1 MPVNPRMRASDAD
14 RDRVAALLREHLAD
28 GRLTADEF
36 QERLSATFAAK
47 TFGELD
53 ELMADLPAL
62 DLHQL
67 PDRSIAPRGPG
78 AAARQS
84 ANDVAARTA
93 AIGVAIGLY
102 VVSGAAFGVWWI
114 PWWIIILVVAIH
126 TARRQA
132 H

>member
-14 RDRVAALLREHLAD
+14 RDQVAALLREHLAD

-67 PDRSIAPRGPG
+67 PDRSIPPRGQD
-78 AAARQS
+78 AVARQS

-126 TARRQA
+126 TARRQGN
-132 H
+132 